1 MPFKVALLGSFRQG
15 RAASIAPANQRDHLG
30 SGQQIVALEPHQ
42 GPLSKL
48 NSVAKG
54 KVRILLGIS
63 EADEELA
70 GPMVVRRLKEAAPA
84 PRVGDDAQGPVV
96 PHNVANSD

>member
-15 RAASIAPANQRDHLG
+15 RAASIAPANQRGHLG
-30 SGQQIVALEPHQ
+30 SGPQIVALEPHQ